1 MCAFEKCQTH
11 EIVSLNSFL
20 VSRAGQDSK
29 ISNLSIMSLRKH
41 FYKVQY
47 VLELIKKMK
56 EKTMAFG
63 TAK

>member
-1 MCAFEKCQTH
+1 M
-11 EIVSLNSFL
+11 
-20 VSRAGQDSK
+20 GP
-29 ISNLSIMSLRKH
+29 RKH

-56 EKTMAFG
+56 EKNPGFG